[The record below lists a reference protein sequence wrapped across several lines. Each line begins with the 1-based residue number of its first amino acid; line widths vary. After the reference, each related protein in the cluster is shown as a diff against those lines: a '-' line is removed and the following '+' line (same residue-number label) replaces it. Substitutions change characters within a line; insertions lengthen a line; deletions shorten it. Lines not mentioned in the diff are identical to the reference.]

1 MTASCIEQFTRRFES
16 LRGQTCVVPDALAA
30 AQAVADICV
39 SAEAAKVAFALLDG
53 ALETE
58 MAERCERHGIQ
69 VIRPPYAHGE
79 LPAALDS
86 VNVGVT
92 GAAFGIAQSG
102 TLVEVCTD
110 DSHRLVSAL
119 PRTYIGVVRA
129 SSLVERFFD
138 AAPRLREIIASHE
151 RGCTVSFISGPSRTG
166 DIEMIL
172 TLGVHGPEAAYAVVV
187 DDIGG
192 ARA

>member
-16 LRGQTCVVPDALAA
+16 LRGQTRVVPDAMAA
-30 AQAVADICV
+30 ARSVADICV
-39 SAEAAKVAFALLDG
+39 SAEAAKVALALLDG
-53 ALETE
+53 ELETE
-58 MAERCERHGIQ
+58 VEARCGERGIQ
-69 VIRPPYAHGE
+69 VIRPPYAHAE
-79 LPAALDS
+79 LPAALDT

-129 SSLVERFFD
+129 SLLVNGFFD
-138 AAPRLREIIASHE
+138 AAPRLREIFLSHE
-151 RGCTVSFISGPSRTG
+151 RGCIVSFISGPSRTG

-172 TLGVHGPEAAYAVVV
+172 TLGVHGPEAAYAIVV

-192 ARA
+192 VRA